1 VDELD
6 EEQERYLWRRAQLLD
21 LGVDWNLA
29 TEYADTVDYH
39 DLETLIRQG
48 CPPDL
53 ALELIRP

>member
-1 VDELD
+1 VAELD
-6 EEQERYLWRRAQLLD
+6 EEQERYLWRRDQLLD

-39 DLETLIRQG
+39 DLEQLIRAG

-53 ALELIRP
+53 ALELVRP